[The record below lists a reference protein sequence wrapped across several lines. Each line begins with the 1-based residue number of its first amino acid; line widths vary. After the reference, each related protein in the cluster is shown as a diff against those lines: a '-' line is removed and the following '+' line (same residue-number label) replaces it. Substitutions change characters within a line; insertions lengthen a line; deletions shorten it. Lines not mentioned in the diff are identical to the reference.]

1 MVFQI
6 HKLTNSNT
14 IRLTQYRHNNYSGIP
29 AGNNCATLKPTNM
42 QSRNLPYLN
51 SDNILYF
58 TPSFGQIKS
67 GHIKKYD
74 LNDKTILIT
83 GGTGTIGNYLINT
96 LLENY
101 SPRKIIV
108 YSRDEMKQH
117 VMKIQN
123 KDKSKL
129 SFVIGDVRDKEAL
142 NRAFKNVDVVIHT
155 AAMKHVPICEENP
168 EEAVKTNID
177 GARNIID
184 AALNNNVQRV
194 LAISSDK
201 AASPSNLYGATKFV
215 SEKLFANAN
224 KYSPDAKTLFSCV
237 RLGNVVGSRGSI
249 IPLFREQ
256 AKSGTIKITDKDMTR
271 FFMTPRQASE
281 LILSSIEIM
290 NGKEVFVPKLKN
302 TSILSLAKQVAK
314 DAKIEYIGAR
324 PGEKLD
330 EEFISKVE
338 EKNALDLKDR
348 YVILTNDAFE
358 NRTKLWSEGKELK
371 KDYNYSSSNVD
382 FKMTEKELDEL
393 IRNA

>member
-1 MVFQI
+1 MTFQI
-6 HKLTNSNT
+6 HKLTHPISY
-14 IRLTQYRHNNYSGIP
+14 TQYHQNNVSHNNSQ
-29 AGNNCATLKPTNM
+29 NNCATYKPKQL

-51 SDNILYF
+51 SNNILYF
-58 TPSFGQIKS
+58 TPAFGQLKN
-67 GHIKKYD
+67 GHIKKFN
-74 LNDKTILIT
+74 LNGKTILIT

-101 SPRKIIV
+101 SPEKIIV

-117 VMKIQN
+117 VMKMQN
-123 KDKSKL
+123 KNKSKL
-129 SFVIGDVRDKEAL
+129 CFIIGDVRDEEAL
-142 NRAFKNVDVVIHT
+142 SRAFKNVDVVIHT

-177 GARNIID
+177 GARNIIN
-184 AALNNNVQRV
+184 AALKNNVQRV

-215 SEKLFANAN
+215 SEKLFTNAN
-224 KYSPDAKTLFSCV
+224 KYSQKEKTIFSCV

-271 FFMTPRQASE
+271 FFMTPQQASN

-290 NGKEVFVPKLKN
+290 NGAEIFVPKLKN
-302 TSILSLAKQVAK
+302 TSILDLAKQIAK
-314 DAKIEYIGAR
+314 NAKIQYIGAR

-338 EKNALDLKDR
+338 EKNTLDLNDR
-348 YVILTNDAFE
+348 YAILTKDAFE
-358 NRTKLWSEGKELK
+358 NRSTLWREGKELK
-371 KDYNYSSSNVD
+371 KDYNYSSSNID
-382 FKMTEKELDEL
+382 FKMTEKELKEL
-393 IRNA
+393 ISNV